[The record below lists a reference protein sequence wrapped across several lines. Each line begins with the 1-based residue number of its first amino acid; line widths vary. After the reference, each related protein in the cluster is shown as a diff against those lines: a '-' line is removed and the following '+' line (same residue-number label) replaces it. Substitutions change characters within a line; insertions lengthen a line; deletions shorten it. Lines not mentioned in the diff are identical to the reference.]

1 MTPKFRSAVVLLL
14 SIAFASL
21 APAQTAAEVER
32 AAAYLAKTR
41 DAVLAST
48 KGLSAAQLAFKP
60 APEKWSVAEVL
71 EHIASTEDY
80 LMALIRDQV
89 MAAPAR
95 PAGEDVAAI
104 DDFVLKAIPNR
115 GSKLKAPEPLV
126 PTKRYGSA
134 EGSRKAFT
142 TSRAKTIA
150 FLKETKGLRDHAIDS
165 PLGRKLDPYQWVLFI
180 AAHSDRHH
188 QQIEEVKTDAKF
200 PKS

>member
-1 MTPKFRSAVVLLL
+1 MTSKIRSAWVVLISL
-14 SIAFASL
+14 AVGSL
-21 APAQTAAEVER
+21 APAQTAAEIER
-32 AAAYLAKTR
+32 AATYLAKTR
-41 DAVLAST
+41 DAVLST
-48 KGLSAAQLAFKP
+48 TEGLSAAQLAFKP

-80 LMALIRDQV
+80 LMTLVRDQV
-89 MAAPAR
+89 MTAPAR

-115 GSKLKAPEPLV
+115 ASKLKAPEPLV

-188 QQIEEVKTDAKF
+188 QQIEEVKADAKF